1 MLLDSKDILII
12 VHKESVRI
20 QKTPSKEEF
29 KALDNNNTS
38 FSKEFSHSMCKMHC
52 LIVFIRM
59 H

>member
-29 KALDNNNTS
+29 KALDDNNTS
-38 FSKEFSHSMCKMHC
+38 FSKEFSHSMCKMH
-52 LIVFIRM
+52 
-59 H
+59 